1 MNDKKYKTYVGADL
15 HKSMTY
21 FIAQDRAGKE
31 LASRKIANRGDHI
44 RDFLGQLPQPVK
56 TVIESTGNWEWFCEE
71 LKAGGYDVMVAHANE
86 VRARSDSRDKS
97 DRKDARLLAS
107 LLRGNLIEKESWQAP
122 EPVRQIRERLRY
134 MQMQNRTKTAHKNRI
149 HSILIRLNI
158 KSPRKDAFCKSGRL
172 FLRSLDIGAEYKT
185 SMERSLALIEVIE
198 KDQQED
204 KEFCERLAREDE
216 LVWLLS
222 TIPGVGA
229 QLACMIRYETGDAA
243 RFERVEQYVS
253 HTGLVPGKRQSS
265 DSSRDIGI
273 TKEGSF
279 WLRWAFVQA
288 AQTADRQTGRL
299 SRFYWKQMRKSG
311 KRGKAIVATAR
322 EIAVIAYC
330 IMTRHQGYFEPLAL
344 SPHIKRQKN
353 ERKTTLPRKRA

>member
-1 MNDKKYKTYVGADL
+1 MKDKNYKTYVGADL

-21 FIAQDRAGKE
+21 FIAQDGAGKE
-31 LASRKIANRGDHI
+31 IASRKIPNRGDHI
-44 RDFLGQLPQPVK
+44 RDFLGQLPQPVN
-56 TVIESTGNWEWFCEE
+56 TVIESTGNCAWFCEE
-71 LKAGGYDVMVAHANE
+71 LKAGGYDVTVAHANE
-86 VRARSDSRDKS
+86 VRTKSVSRDKS
-97 DRKDARLLAS
+97 DKKDARLLAS
-107 LLRGNLIEKESWQAP
+107 LLRGNLIEKKSWQAP

-134 MQMQNRTKTAHKNRI
+134 MQLENRAKTAHKNHI

-158 KSPRKDAFCKSGRL
+158 TGPRKDAFCKSGRL
-172 FLRSLDIGAEYKT
+172 FLRSLEIGEEYKT
-185 SMERSLALIEVIE
+185 SIKRSLELIELVE
-198 KDQQED
+198 KHQEED
-204 KEFCERLAREDE
+204 KKFCERLAREDE

-243 RFERVEQYVS
+243 RFKRREQYVS
-253 HTGLVPGKRQSS
+253 HTGLVPGRHQSADTS
-265 DSSRDIGI
+265 HDIGI

-288 AQTADRQTGRL
+288 AQTADRQTGRI

-311 KRGKAIVATAR
+311 NRGKAIVATAR

-330 IMTRHQGYFEPLAL
+330 IMTRRQGYYEPLAL
-344 SPHIKRQKN
+344 SPEIKRQKT
-353 ERKTTLPRKRA
+353 ERKVTPPRKRA